1 VVDDLLDIYHV
12 DLNSRTCWLFPR
24 SMPTMFVKKKKTKQG
39 MDATSKDKAQV
50 QTPNKTIAKK
60 EKMPKKIVNKMNKE
74 NMEGEGK
81 KKAKMKNEG
90 GEEGAPQDFMCKKN
104 DGKGWNCKERVS
116 RPNTLC
122 ERHVRKKLSYLNPK
136 FASPIEEEKA
146 VVMALAVGS
155 KPCSSSKTR
164 KKKPTSHFNTIEDFY
179 YYDGFGPLLGKK
191 YCRSTTHSSA
201 SLAPKQEEV
210 ELELPKDAS
219 PLNQAK
225 VVVGDGTSY
234 GVATHDDVPTCDDHD
249 NIASIDEGSC
259 EDDYDPDSSSRNIN
273 SKRKKNVRTAQFNI
287 ILSETVGLYRKDES

>member
-1 VVDDLLDIYHV
+1 
-12 DLNSRTCWLFPR
+12 
-24 SMPTMFVKKKKTKQG
+24 MFVKKKKTKQG